1 MKVRIDYVKDIIEA
15 VNPITGKIET
25 AEKVKNLTEQEPIET
40 INASELAV
48 ANESIAKLQTKVT
61 FLEGKLTTL
70 SISDWNEY
78 NNL

>member
-1 MKVRIDYVKDIIEA
+1 MQVRIDYVKDIIQ
-15 VNPITGKIET
+15 VINPITGKIEIST
-25 AEKVKNLTEQEPIET
+25 AVKNLKEQEPIEA
-40 INASELAV
+40 INANELAV

-61 FLEGKLTTL
+61 FLESKLTTL